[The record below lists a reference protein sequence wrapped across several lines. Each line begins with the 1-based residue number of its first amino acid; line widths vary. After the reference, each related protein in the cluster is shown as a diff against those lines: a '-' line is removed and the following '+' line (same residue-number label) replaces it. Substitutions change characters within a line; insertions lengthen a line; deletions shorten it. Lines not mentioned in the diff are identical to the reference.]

1 MKLITQ
7 KIIILMIINL
17 TLCSRHKDRIRMRT
31 KSKQA
36 SDSIQ
41 NFGGIEEG
49 WAKFLIY
56 DSSSFA
62 LTKDNVKFFQNKVFE
77 E

>member
-31 KSKQA
+31 RSKQA
-36 SDSIQ
+36 SDS
-41 NFGGIEEG
+41 G
-49 WAKFLIY
+49 KFY
-56 DSSSFA
+56 NKSSEFWR
-62 LTKDNVKFFQNKVFE
+62 LRRRMG
-77 E
+77 